1 MENGAKMVKRINLAL
16 QGGGAHGAFTWGV
29 LDRLLQE
36 TDIEIAAISGTSAGA
51 LNGAALK
58 AGLSQG
64 GRQGA
69 RVLLDRI
76 WHQVGS
82 VHDLRLTGWIAQA
95 LPPVG
100 MINSWMESLMPVSPM
115 NVAAL
120 VTSPYSYGPLYRNP
134 LEPVVRSL
142 NFGAVCAQEG
152 PELHIAATN
161 VRSGKIR
168 VFSGD
173 EVTGEVIMAS
183 ACLPTLFQA
192 VEFVDPRTGEMEAFW
207 DGGYTGNPALFPLY
221 RPHLPADVVI
231 VNINPLRR
239 EDVPQTPQD
248 IQNRINE
255 ISFNSSLLREL
266 RAIQFVK
273 ELIAEGRMER
283 GVMKDVLV
291 HMVADDAMMTSLS
304 VTSKVTP
311 TPYLLHSL
319 KEAGRGACEAFLAA
333 HKAALNERATVDLEA
348 MFG

>member
-1 MENGAKMVKRINLAL
+1 MGKRINLAL

-36 TDIEIAAISGTSAGA
+36 EDIEIAAISGTSAGA

-58 AGLSQG
+58 AGLAQG
-64 GRQGA
+64 GRQGG
-69 RVLLDRI
+69 RVLLDQI
-76 WHQVGS
+76 WHQVGA

-100 MINSWMESLMPVSPM
+100 VINSWIEQMMPVSPM

-120 VTSPYSYGPLYRNP
+120 VTSPYQYGPLYRNP
-134 LEPVVRSL
+134 LEPVIRTL
-142 NFGAVCAQEG
+142 NFDQVCARDG
-152 PELHIAATN
+152 PELHIATTN
-161 VRSGKIR
+161 VRTGKIR
-168 VFSGD
+168 VFSRE

-192 VEFVDPRTGEMEAFW
+192 VELTDPRTGAVEAFW

-221 RPHLPADVVI
+221 HAHLPADILI

-239 EDVPQTPQD
+239 EDIPQTPQD

-283 GVMKDVLV
+283 GTMKDVLV
-291 HMVADDAMMTSLS
+291 HMIADDDLMTTLT
-304 VTSKVTP
+304 VTSKLTP
-311 TPYLLHSL
+311 TPYLLHTL
-319 KEAGRGACEAFLAA
+319 KEAGRASCEKFLKR
-333 HKAALNERATVDLEA
+333 HKAALNDRATVDLQA

>member
-1 MENGAKMVKRINLAL
+1 MVKRINLAL

-36 TDIEIAAISGTSAGA
+36 NDIEIAAISGTSAGA

-58 AGLSQG
+58 AGYAQG
-64 GRQGA
+64 GAAGA
-69 RVLLDRI
+69 RVMLDRI
-76 WHQVGS
+76 WHQVGA

-100 MINSWMESLMPVSPM
+100 MINSWMERLMPVSPVD
-115 NVAAL
+115 VAAL
-120 VTSPYSYGPLYRNP
+120 VTSPYQYGPLYRNP
-134 LEPVVRSL
+134 LEPVVQTL
-142 NFGAVCAQEG
+142 NYDQVCAKTG

-161 VRSGKIR
+161 VRTGKIR

-173 EVTGEVIMAS
+173 EVSGEVIMAS
-183 ACLPTLFQA
+183 ACLPTMFQA
-192 VEFVDPRTGEMEAFW
+192 VEFTDPRTGELEAFW

-221 RPHLPADVVI
+221 RKHLPDDIVI

-266 RAIQFVK
+266 RAVHFVK
-273 ELIAEGRMER
+273 ELIAEGRMEA
-283 GVMKDVLV
+283 GAMKNVLV
-291 HMVADDAMMTSLS
+291 HMVADDDLMTTLS
-304 VTSKVTP
+304 VSSKLTP
-311 TPYLLHSL
+311 TPYLLHTL
-319 KEAGRGACEAFLAA
+319 KEAGRKACDGFLGR
-333 HKAALNERATVDLEA
+333 HKGALNDQATVDLQE